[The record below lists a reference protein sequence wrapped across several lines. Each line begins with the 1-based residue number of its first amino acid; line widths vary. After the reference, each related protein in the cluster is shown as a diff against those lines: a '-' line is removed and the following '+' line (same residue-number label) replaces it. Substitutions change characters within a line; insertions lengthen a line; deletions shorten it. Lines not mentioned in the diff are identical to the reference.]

1 MTITTR
7 QSIHVLVAL
16 ILASLC
22 TLDVHARA
30 EDRAIR
36 KRAGLFLRLDSG
48 AKKEDRKI
56 YQGSP
61 LLDAVVLM
69 VKWRSVEPA
78 QGRFHVEPLKE
89 EVEEWGRAG
98 KGVVLSLK
106 PYGQSFDRRGQTAH
120 GAHYVMETP
129 PWVYQDPGSPIVEF
143 VGGGGSRGQ
152 KIAVPAVWSE
162 GFVEQY
168 MEPAVKALAR
178 TFDGNPHVWYV
189 RLGLG
194 HIGHMTA
201 QASGDGSRAFL
212 NAGWTPERWGRY
224 CLRVLDVYQ
233 KHFHKTPL
241 LVIAEK
247 RLLSNRSRG
256 HYMAE
261 EAAILR
267 ELASR
272 GVTIVHLGLVNDAP
286 GIRPIYADLKG
297 VIPLAEKGEIRL
309 GIGDDWPLWVPPSR
323 REQKPTY
330 MHDEKFLLQTLR
342 YAYGG
347 FGDFP
352 KIPTTILYLQPP
364 EMMVTNPSSPRS
376 DELAYNQAVFEI
388 MQKARE
394 QLLANDALLFGK

>member
-1 MTITTR
+1 MKITIR
-7 QSIHVLVAL
+7 QSILAV
-16 ILASLC
+16 ILSLLF
-22 TLDVHARA
+22 TLAVQARA
-30 EDRAIR
+30 EEGAIR
-36 KRAGLFLRLDSG
+36 KKAGLYLRLDSG
-48 AKKEDRKI
+48 GKEEDRKI

-69 VKWRSVEPA
+69 VKWRSVEPNKR
-78 QGRFHVEPLKE
+78 QFHLEPLKE

-106 PYGQSFDRRGQTAH
+106 PYGQTFDRRGQTAD

-129 PWVYQDPGSPIVEF
+129 PWVYQDSGSPIVEF

-162 GFVEQY
+162 NFVEHF
-168 MEPAVKALAR
+168 MEPSIKALAR
-178 TFDGNPHVWYV
+178 AFDGNPHVWYV

-267 ELASR
+267 ELARR
-272 GVTIVHLGLVNDAP
+272 GVTIVHLGLVNDVA
-286 GIRPIYADLKG
+286 GIRPIYADIKE
-297 VIPLAEKGEIRL
+297 VIPLAEQGAIRL

-323 REQKPTY
+323 RNQKPTY
-330 MHDEKFLLQTLR
+330 MHDDKFLFQTLR

-347 FGDFP
+347 FEDLP

-388 MQKARE
+388 MQKARM
-394 QLLANDALLFGK
+394 QLLANDSQLFGK